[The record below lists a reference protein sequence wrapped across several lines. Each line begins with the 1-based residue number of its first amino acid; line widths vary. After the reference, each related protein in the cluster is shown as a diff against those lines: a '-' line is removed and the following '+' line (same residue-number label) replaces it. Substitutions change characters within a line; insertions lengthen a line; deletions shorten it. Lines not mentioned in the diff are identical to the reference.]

1 MSLKGKVTIIT
12 GGGRGIGKSIS
23 HAYAMEGAQ
32 VIIAEKDHLQHF
44 AGRVGKPGDIARACL
59 YLTSEGN
66 NFISGT
72 NITIDG
78 GMTRKMI
85 YD

>member
-12 GGGRGIGKSIS
+12 GGGRGIGKSIAL
-23 HAYAMEGAQ
+23 AYAIEGAH

-44 AGRVGKPGDIARACL
+44 SGRVGKPGDIARACL
-59 YLTSEGN
+59 YLTSEGH